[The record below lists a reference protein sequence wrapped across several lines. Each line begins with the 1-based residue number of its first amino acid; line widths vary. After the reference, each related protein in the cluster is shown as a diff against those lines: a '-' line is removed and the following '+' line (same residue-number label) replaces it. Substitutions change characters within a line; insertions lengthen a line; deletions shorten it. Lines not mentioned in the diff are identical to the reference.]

1 METKGFYVRHILLSF
16 LIVHT
21 SLFGYAGTGGR
32 KIASTTSP
40 EAGAV
45 QDFTK
50 AFPSKKIKLSELIK
64 RLEKKVPENYIEALR
79 EKAKPVQNETLEF
92 EQLGGNKIVFKSQGN
107 EAVVEVLSLDEGR
120 FKVNNRATTI
130 DFKLK
135 PEFLLQDIEALFPQK
150 TAMNPILLLFL
161 PQAEAFWGWV
171 LGIGVA
177 AFGLYMYNSSNC
189 EKYKNY
195 AAQCTMIMNNSVAN
209 ANFAGLYYDLRKH
222 DSSWFNLSLGCSSEK
237 ATVRACQ
244 TYLEGRLNGTSATSQ
259 DTPGLIRGTR

>member
-1 METKGFYVRHILLSF
+1 MKTKGIYVRHILLSF

-21 SLFGYAGTGGR
+21 SLFSFAGR
-32 KIASTTSP
+32 KTASAP
-40 EAGAV
+40 ANAEVGAV

-50 AFPSKKIKLSELIK
+50 AFPNKKIKISDLIK
-64 RLEKKVPENYIEALR
+64 RLEGRVPENYIDALK

-92 EQLGGNKIVFKSQGN
+92 DLLGGNKVVFKAQGN
-107 EAVVEVLSLDEGR
+107 EAVVEVLSLEEGR
-120 FKVNNRATTI
+120 FKVNNRTTTI

-135 PEFLLQDIEALFPQK
+135 PEFLLQDIDALFPQK
-150 TAMNPILLLFL
+150 TSMNPIMLLFL

-171 LGIGVA
+171 LGLGVA

-195 AAQCTMIMNNSVAN
+195 ANQCTLIMNNQVAN

-222 DSSWFNLSLGCSSEK
+222 DSSWLNLSLGCSSEK

-244 TYLEGRLNGTSATSQ
+244 TYLEGRLNGTSSTLQ
-259 DTPGLIRGTR
+259 NDTPGLIRGTR

>member
-1 METKGFYVRHILLSF
+1 MRHILLAF

-21 SLFGYAGTGGR
+21 SLISFANR
-32 KIASTTSP
+32 KVASTATP
-40 EAGAV
+40 EASAV

-50 AFPSKKIKLSELIK
+50 AFPNKKVKISDLIK

-92 EQLGGNKIVFKSQGN
+92 EMLGGNKVVFKAQGN
-107 EAVVEVLSLDEGR
+107 EAVVEVLSLAEGR
-120 FKVNNRATTI
+120 FKVNNRTTTI

-135 PEFLLQDIEALFPQK
+135 PEYLLEDINALFPQK
-150 TAMNPILLLFL
+150 TAMNPIMLLFL

-189 EKYKNY
+189 ETYKNY
-195 AAQCTMIMNNSVAN
+195 AAQCTMIMNNNVTT
-209 ANFAGLYYDLRKH
+209 ANFAGLYYDIRKH
-222 DSSWFNLSLGCSSEK
+222 DSSWLNLSLGCSSEK
-237 ATVRACQ
+237 ATVRSCQ
-244 TYLEGRLNGTSATSQ
+244 TYLEGRLNGTSSTLQQ
-259 DTPGLIRGTR
+259 DRPGLIRGTR